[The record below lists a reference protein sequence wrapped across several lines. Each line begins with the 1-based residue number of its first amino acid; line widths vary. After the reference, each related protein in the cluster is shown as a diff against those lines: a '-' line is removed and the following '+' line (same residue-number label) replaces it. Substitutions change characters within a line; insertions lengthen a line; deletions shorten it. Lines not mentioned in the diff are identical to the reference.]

1 MSFSIS
7 ILADKDTINLGETV
21 TVTYSC
27 TGAYDTTIQGDN
39 MPSALDLGSGDVS
52 GTMKFLPV
60 VSGEFNITLTALGV
74 VHQNKG
80 LEVDQVEANVAKAL
94 VIVN

>member
-7 ILADKDTINLGETV
+7 VVADKDTINLGETV